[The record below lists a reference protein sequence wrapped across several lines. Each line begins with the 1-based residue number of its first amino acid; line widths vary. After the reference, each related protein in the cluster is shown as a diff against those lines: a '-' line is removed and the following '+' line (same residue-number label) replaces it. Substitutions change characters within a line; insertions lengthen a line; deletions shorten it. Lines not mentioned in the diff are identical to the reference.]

1 MSSIISQY
9 KIIISAILITGLVNA
24 CSNSQDSETVPLA
37 FTAEMIPDEVVTGS
51 PEQGSRAQAR
61 ATLILSDNTL
71 YVHGA
76 FTGLSSRL
84 RDIDE
89 TPDNPG
95 IHLHPGARGE
105 ENSYIY
111 GLEASLNEDE
121 RSGTFNGTFELT
133 DEEMVLLLDDRLY
146 LDIHTVEFDPGEVR
160 GQIEPSD
167 REEAERRLE
176 RISIS
181 PEEVVA
187 SEIATA
193 FCRFNSSLAGVEQ
206 PL

>member
-1 MSSIISQY
+1 MSTNNSQY
-9 KIIISAILITGLVNA
+9 KIILSAILIMGLVNA
-24 CSNSQDSETVPLA
+24 CSDSQVSETVPLA
-37 FTAEMIPDEVVTGS
+37 FSAEMVPEEVVTGS
-51 PEQGSRAQAR
+51 PEEGTNAQAR
-61 ATLILSDNTL
+61 ATLILSGNTL
-71 YVHGA
+71 HVHGA
-76 FTGLSSRL
+76 FTGLSSML
-84 RDIDE
+84 RDIEE
-89 TPDNPG
+89 TPDDPG

-121 RSGTFNGTFELT
+121 RSGTFTGTFELT

-146 LDIHTVEFDPGEVR
+146 LDMHTIEFDPGEVR

-181 PEEVVA
+181 PEEVDA
-187 SEIATA
+187 SEIATV
-193 FCRFNSSLAGVEQ
+193 FCRFNPSLAGIQQ